1 MMRSFWRS
9 VDRFSVLHF
18 RSVIDELKQ
27 IKVVNMRNRELVLD
41 LLQSVVE
48 IITYGDKH
56 DPSILECFMDR
67 QVVAEFVRMLDI
79 SENSRIEAP
88 LLQYLSIMIQN
99 MDNEHAICKTIFRP
113 INSVMHEILCYAEM
127 LSNMA
132 HRIQMVCWYFY
143 IIDWAVSGKINRD
156 TLCLLVN
163 VHGDAVVSFP
173 LYTEAL
179 RFAHHEEKMI
189 QTAVRTIVLNIY
201 NVSDE
206 MVYKFIMTPPVSDY
220 FSVMVGRLREMCI
233 LLDAFLHEKGD
244 MDTQKRRNGLIL
256 ESDKIIDELY
266 YLKDILSVD
275 EPRLNQ
281 LVTENLLNGLV
292 FPVLFSLPASMN
304 NNGSDLSAITSL
316 YILSRLLQVV
326 GGRSMINNVAGVIL
340 YHFLNLNARTLSEG
354 NASDSSNEVKPFSKC
369 LNEVEKIISYAPES
383 KGDGNINGNYLD
395 YLLEDFRTR
404 VNISCSNG
412 DICPKRQGILAFVFS
427 EDHCLLLA
435 STFLLLILA
444 ESKDLDS
451 LLAPMIR
458 LYQTQDAMTN
468 DTSTSKSLDG
478 SIFGGF
484 MPEILNALLKVL
496 AFQESHSTEMLWHAG
511 WCLQKLLNFCRE
523 GLDDDNLLLFNTAY
537 DHSHVHFLKELDGV
551 WFDHIPDIVRNEWS
565 SCTKVLEQSS
575 QYKDPIF
582 MLELVLPQQSTN
594 GQTSSCFAWQ
604 KTVDAVK
611 AFILHF
617 QLKTFIFKRELAE
630 NPLIAISS
638 NDSGVICSSNV
649 SSASF
654 GSNVSLESGIPCT
667 IAFSNAEIRDV
678 YVVPMVH
685 KNTGKLLLTEKHP
698 FRSRHGVV
706 IAIAPLAG
714 LCSFASL
721 SVSQPTID
729 KDHPS
734 WLHLRVREFNPK
746 LYATKA
752 KGDHFSMPD
761 HFVDGKWILGFPN
774 AKACKDAH
782 LAILR
787 EITKQRSAVEATLA
801 PLLNYDLGLAEENR
815 EK

>member
-1 MMRSFWRS
+1 
-9 VDRFSVLHF
+9 
-18 RSVIDELKQ
+18 SVIDELKQ

-99 MDNEHAICKTIFRP
+99 MDNEHAIYYCFSNGY
-113 INSVMHEILCYAEM
+113 INSIILHPYELDGGDLAPYYVSF
-127 LSNMA
+127 L
-132 HRIQMVCWYFY
+132 R
-143 IIDWAVSGKINRD
+143 AVSGKINRD

-654 GSNVSLESGIPCT
+654 GSNVSLGRHRSVSTCLCLWRHVSFS
-667 IAFSNAEIRDV
+667 FSNADYCRIW
-678 YVVPMVH
+678 
-685 KNTGKLLLTEKHP
+685 NT
-698 FRSRHGVV
+698 
-706 IAIAPLAG
+706 
-714 LCSFASL
+714 
-721 SVSQPTID
+721 
-729 KDHPS
+729 
-734 WLHLRVREFNPK
+734 
-746 LYATKA
+746 LYNCIFKCR
-752 KGDHFSMPD
+752 
-761 HFVDGKWILGFPN
+761 N
-774 AKACKDAH
+774 
-782 LAILR
+782 
-787 EITKQRSAVEATLA
+787 
-801 PLLNYDLGLAEENR
+801 
-815 EK
+815 

>member
-79 SENSRIEAP
+79 GENSRIEAP

-99 MDNEHAICKTIFRP
+99 MDNEHAIYYCFSNGY
-113 INSVMHEILCYAEM
+113 INSIILHPYELDGGDLAPYYVSF
-127 LSNMA
+127 L
-132 HRIQMVCWYFY
+132 R
-143 IIDWAVSGKINRD
+143 AVSGKINRD

-206 MVYKFIMTPPVSDY
+206 MIYKFIMTPPVSDY

-369 LNEVEKIISYAPES
+369 LNEVAKIISYAPES

-395 YLLEDFRTR
+395 SLLEDFRTR
-404 VNISCSNG
+404 VNISCLNG

-427 EDHCLLLA
+427 EDQCLLLA

-468 DTSTSKSLDG
+468 ETSTSKSLDA

-617 QLKTFIFKRELAE
+617 QLKTFIFERELAE

-638 NDSGVICSSNV
+638 NDSGVICSSHV

-761 HFVDGKWILGFPN
+761 HFVDGRWTLGFPD

>member
-99 MDNEHAICKTIFRP
+99 MDNEHAIYYCFSNGY
-113 INSVMHEILCYAEM
+113 INSIILHPYELDGGDLAPYYVSF
-127 LSNMA
+127 L
-132 HRIQMVCWYFY
+132 R
-143 IIDWAVSGKINRD
+143 AVSGKINRD

-206 MVYKFIMTPPVSDY
+206 MIYKFIMTPPVSDY

-395 YLLEDFRTR
+395 SLLEDFRTR
-404 VNISCSNG
+404 VNISCLNG

-427 EDHCLLLA
+427 EDQCLLLA

-468 DTSTSKSLDG
+468 DTSTSKSLDA

-496 AFQESHSTEMLWHAG
+496 AFQESHSPEMLWHAG

-617 QLKTFIFKRELAE
+617 QLKTFIFERELAE

-734 WLHLRVREFNPK
+734 WLHLRIREFNPK

-761 HFVDGKWILGFPN
+761 HFVDGRWTLGFPD

>member
-99 MDNEHAICKTIFRP
+99 MDNEHAIYYCFSNGY
-113 INSVMHEILCYAEM
+113 INSIILHPYELDGGDLAPYYVSF
-127 LSNMA
+127 L
-132 HRIQMVCWYFY
+132 R
-143 IIDWAVSGKINRD
+143 AVSGKINRD

-206 MVYKFIMTPPVSDY
+206 MIYKFIMTPPVSDY

-395 YLLEDFRTR
+395 SLLEDFRTR
-404 VNISCSNG
+404 VNISCLNG

-427 EDHCLLLA
+427 EDQCLLLA

-468 DTSTSKSLDG
+468 DTSTSKSLDA

-484 MPEILNALLKVL
+484 MPE
-496 AFQESHSTEMLWHAG
+496 ESHSPEMLWHAG

-617 QLKTFIFKRELAE
+617 QLKTFIFERELAE

-714 LCSFASL
+714 LC
-721 SVSQPTID
+721 PTID

-734 WLHLRVREFNPK
+734 WLHLRIREFNPK

-761 HFVDGKWILGFPN
+761 HFVDGRWTLGFPD

>member
-1 MMRSFWRS
+1 MI
-9 VDRFSVLHF
+9 L
-18 RSVIDELKQ
+18 SVIDELKQ

-99 MDNEHAICKTIFRP
+99 MDNEHAIYYCFSNGY
-113 INSVMHEILCYAEM
+113 INSIILHPYELDGGDLAPYYVSF
-127 LSNMA
+127 L
-132 HRIQMVCWYFY
+132 R
-143 IIDWAVSGKINRD
+143 AVSGKINRD

-206 MVYKFIMTPPVSDY
+206 MIYKFIMTPPVSDY

-395 YLLEDFRTR
+395 SLLEDFRTR
-404 VNISCSNG
+404 VNISCLNG

-427 EDHCLLLA
+427 EDQCLLLA

-468 DTSTSKSLDG
+468 DTSTSKSLDA

-496 AFQESHSTEMLWHAG
+496 AFQESHSPEMLWHAG

-617 QLKTFIFKRELAE
+617 QLKTFIFERELAE

-734 WLHLRVREFNPK
+734 WLHLRIREFNPK

-761 HFVDGKWILGFPN
+761 HFVDGRWTLGFPD

>member
-99 MDNEHAICKTIFRP
+99 MDNEHAIYYCFSNGY
-113 INSVMHEILCYAEM
+113 INSIILHPYELDGGDLAPYYVSF
-127 LSNMA
+127 L
-132 HRIQMVCWYFY
+132 R
-143 IIDWAVSGKINRD
+143 AVSGKINRD

-206 MVYKFIMTPPVSDY
+206 MIYKFIMTPPVSDY

-395 YLLEDFRTR
+395 SLLEDFRTR
-404 VNISCSNG
+404 VNISCLNG

-427 EDHCLLLA
+427 EDQCLLLA

-468 DTSTSKSLDG
+468 DTSTSKSLDA

-496 AFQESHSTEMLWHAG
+496 AFQESHSPEMLWHAG

-617 QLKTFIFKRELAE
+617 QLKTFIFERELAE

-714 LCSFASL
+714 LC
-721 SVSQPTID
+721 PTID

-734 WLHLRVREFNPK
+734 WLHLRIREFNPK

-761 HFVDGKWILGFPN
+761 HFVDGRWTLGFPD

>member
-99 MDNEHAICKTIFRP
+99 MDNEHAIYYCFSNGY
-113 INSVMHEILCYAEM
+113 INSIILHPYELDGGDLAPYYVSF
-127 LSNMA
+127 L
-132 HRIQMVCWYFY
+132 R
-143 IIDWAVSGKINRD
+143 AVSGKINRD

-206 MVYKFIMTPPVSDY
+206 MIYKFIMTPPVSDY

-395 YLLEDFRTR
+395 SLLEDFRTR
-404 VNISCSNG
+404 VNISCLNG

-427 EDHCLLLA
+427 EDQCLLLA

-458 LYQTQDAMTN
+458 LYQTQDAMYIQ
-468 DTSTSKSLDG
+468 DSLYLKA
-478 SIFGGF
+478 
-484 MPEILNALLKVL
+484 EAKILNALLKVL
-496 AFQESHSTEMLWHAG
+496 AFQESHSPEMLWHAG

-523 GLDDDNLLLFNTAY
+523 GLDDDNLLLFNVRFLNFSSFHEQTAY

-617 QLKTFIFKRELAE
+617 QLKTFIFERELAE

-714 LCSFASL
+714 LC
-721 SVSQPTID
+721 PTID

-734 WLHLRVREFNPK
+734 WLHLRIREFNPK

-761 HFVDGKWILGFPN
+761 HFVDGRWTLGFPD

>member
-79 SENSRIEAP
+79 GENSRIEAP

-99 MDNEHAICKTIFRP
+99 MDNEHAIYYCFSNGY
-113 INSVMHEILCYAEM
+113 INSIILHPYELDGGDLAPYYVSF
-127 LSNMA
+127 L
-132 HRIQMVCWYFY
+132 R
-143 IIDWAVSGKINRD
+143 AVSGKINRD

-206 MVYKFIMTPPVSDY
+206 MIYKFIMTPPVSDY

-369 LNEVEKIISYAPES
+369 LNEVAKIISYAPES

-395 YLLEDFRTR
+395 SLLEDFRTR
-404 VNISCSNG
+404 VNISCLNG

-427 EDHCLLLA
+427 EDQCLLLA

-468 DTSTSKSLDG
+468 ETSTSKSLDA

-617 QLKTFIFKRELAE
+617 QLKTFIFERELAE

-638 NDSGVICSSNV
+638 NDSGVICSSHV

-714 LCSFASL
+714 LC
-721 SVSQPTID
+721 PTID

-761 HFVDGKWILGFPN
+761 HFVDGRWTLGFPD